1 MIDATLKVRRLLFVE
16 LIKVLIVDVVKIFQN
31 VAVTNISDQ
40 NDSYEITI
48 NGFKVRKRNEMIN
61 VILGLPYGKP
71 SSALRPKLG
80 CSPT

>member
-48 NGFKVRKRNEMIN
+48 NGFQVKKIN
-61 VILGLPYGKP
+61 
-71 SSALRPKLG
+71 
-80 CSPT
+80 